1 MKTSI
6 AVVLALAL
14 GASASAL
21 SQQQPQVSTVV
32 KTEPGKG
39 LITSTVELSA
49 TVEAIDLPTRSVTLK
64 GATGKSV
71 TLAVDE
77 QARNLDQVKVGDQ
90 VVVKYVEALSLE
102 LKKGGGGAVSRTE
115 AETGVRAEPGQKP
128 GAGVGRKVTVLADVV
143 AIDQKNKL
151 VTLRG
156 PKQTVDLRVQDP
168 EQLKLIKKGDQVQAT
183 YLEAM
188 AVAVE
193 PAPKAGAKK

>member
-1 MKTSI
+1 MKTSLP
-6 AVVLALAL
+6 AVFALAL
-14 GASASAL
+14 TVSASAL
-21 SQQQPQVSTVV
+21 SQQQPQASTTV

-39 LITSTVELSA
+39 VITSTVDVTA
-49 TVEAIDLPTRSVTLK
+49 TVEAIDLATRTVTLK
-64 GATGKSV
+64 GAKGKSV

-77 QARNLDQVKVGDQ
+77 QARNLDQVKVGDL

-143 AIDQKNKL
+143 AVDQKNKL

-168 EQLKLIKKGDQVQAT
+168 EQLKLIKKGDQIQAT
-183 YLEAM
+183 YLEAV

-193 PAPKAGAKK
+193 PAPMPGAKK